1 MMMVLLLYA
10 DSGASFHNSNME
22 LFAYTKAHGCQNL
35 SPVQHDYQ
43 FVLFIS
49 EHKSLYKSFFMKSDR
64 ILHKLVMMLCL
75 AISASLF
82 VLKQFLARSQF
93 FGFGG

>member
-1 MMMVLLLYA
+1 
-10 DSGASFHNSNME
+10 ME

-43 FVLFIS
+43 CVLFIS
-49 EHKSLYKSFFMKSDR
+49 DIILDEHKSLYKSSFIKSDH
-64 ILHKLVMMLCL
+64 ILHKLVMLLCL

-82 VLKQFLARSQF
+82 ILEQFLARSQF